1 MLFLVPTP
9 IGNLEDITLRAINVL
24 KEVDIILAE
33 DTRNTGNLLKHLSI
47 TKRLMAHHA
56 HNEHQSVAGVVKL
69 LKEGQKIALVSDA
82 GSPGISDPGYLIVRS
97 CIENEIEIVAL
108 PGPTAFVPAL
118 TASGFPSD
126 SFVFEGFLPVKKGR
140 QTKLK
145 ELAEEK
151 RTIVL
156 YESPHRIIK
165 CLEQI
170 KEFFG
175 EERPLVVVREISKV
189 YEEFHRGLVRELIDY
204 FNVNPTKARGEMVII
219 IKGKL

>member
-82 GSPGISDPGYLIVRS
+82 GSPGISDPGYLIVKS

>member
-33 DTRNTGNLLKHLSI
+33 DTRNTGKLLKHLSI

-82 GSPGISDPGYLIVRS
+82 GSPGISDPGYLIVKS

-165 CLEQI
+165 CLEQL